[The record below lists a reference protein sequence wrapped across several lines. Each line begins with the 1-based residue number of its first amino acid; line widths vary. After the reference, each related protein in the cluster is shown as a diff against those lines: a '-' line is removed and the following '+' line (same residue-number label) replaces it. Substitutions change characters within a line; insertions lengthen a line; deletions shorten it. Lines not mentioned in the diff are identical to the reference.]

1 MIYRIQFLVYF
12 LFTLLGPIGFA
23 QSTSSTWQ
31 GKLSVGAQQLRLVV
45 HLNRNGET
53 CSATFDSPDQ
63 MAMGIPF
70 SSCQLRSDSLLLL
83 ADALQAA
90 FLGRFMGDSIIGEWS
105 QGGRRFPLI
114 LFLANQNEI
123 IQKGEYVRP
132 QSPKPPFPYV
142 VREIKFSNT
151 QAEIELSGTL
161 SMPEGYGPFPAL
173 VLVSG
178 SGPQDRDETILGH
191 KPFAVIADF
200 LTRKGYAVL
209 RYDDRGVGAS
219 TGQFKGATTQDFASD
234 ANSAWKYLNSL
245 PEVDKSKVGVIG
257 HSEGG
262 IVAAMLASTNRKCA
276 FVVSMAGTGI
286 PHDQVLLEQANA
298 LYSSASSGSEDLAEV
313 MAFNKSCYDVL
324 KQEKSS
330 SVREARI
337 RKLCY
342 DYFELGNADYPEGK
356 KAAGKQAEIMI
367 QVLLEPWFLYFIQM
381 NPATY
386 WSKVKCPVLA
396 MNGELDL
403 QVLPVSNL
411 RGIQKALPKRTKIK
425 SCFIELNKLNHLFQP
440 AVTGRPEEY
449 GTIQTSISESALN
462 LISDWLIKEIQ

>member
-1 MIYRIQFLVYF
+1 MIYRFQFLIY
-12 LFTLLGPIGFA
+12 LLSTLLGPIGVA
-23 QSTSSTWQ
+23 QITSSSWQ
-31 GKLSVGAQQLRLVV
+31 GKLSVGSQQLHLVV

-63 MAMGIPF
+63 MAIGIPF
-70 SSCQLRSDSLLLL
+70 SSCLLKSDSLLLL
-83 ADALQAA
+83 ADDLQAA
-90 FLGRFMGDSIIGEWS
+90 YFGRFIGDSILGEWS
-105 QGGRRFPLI
+105 QGGMRFPLT
-114 LFLANQNEI
+114 LFRVDQSDNKQVMEFA
-123 IQKGEYVRP
+123 RP
-132 QSPKPPFPYV
+132 QNPKPPFPYV

-161 SMPEGYGPFPAL
+161 SIPEGKGPFPAL
-173 VLVSG
+173 VLISG

-209 RYDDRGVGAS
+209 RYDDRGVGSS

-234 ANSAWKYLNSL
+234 ANSAWKYLNDL
-245 PEVDKSKVGVIG
+245 PEVDKTKIGVIG

-262 IVAAMLASTNRKCA
+262 IVAAMLASTNRNCA
-276 FVVSMAGTGI
+276 FVVSMAGPGI
-286 PHDQVLLEQANA
+286 PHDELLLEQTSA
-298 LYSSASSGSEDLAEV
+298 LYGSTSSGSEDLAEV

-324 KQEKSS
+324 KQEKNSAL
-330 SVREARI
+330 REARI

-367 QVLLEPWFLYFIQM
+367 QTLLEPWFFYFIQM

-411 RGIQKALPKRTKIK
+411 RGIQRALPKRTKIK

-462 LISDWLIKEIQ
+462 LISDWLVKEIQ